1 MRSRAARAAVL
12 LGTIAAVV
20 VLFVVLAG
28 GDDDGGDGEQAA
40 TPAQSQTQPAP
51 QENGSAERTQTRE
64 PPAPPPA
71 PRIVVEGG
79 QPRGGVERLSFDS
92 GDRIRFVVRSDVADE
107 VHVHGY
113 DVSHNVAAGGSVR
126 FSFPAR
132 LEGVFEVELEERHV
146 QIAELR
152 VSPG

>member
-1 MRSRAARAAVL
+1 
-12 LGTIAAVV
+12 

-28 GDDDGGDGEQAA
+28 GDDDSGSTGT
-40 TPAQSQTQPAP
+40 TPTQPASGATVTTG
-51 QENGSAERTQTRE
+51 QGQAESR
-64 PPAPPPA
+64 PKKPAT
-71 PRIVVEGG
+71 PRIAVVGG
-79 QPRGGVERLSFDS
+79 KPRGGVERLSYQS
-92 GDRIRFVVRSDVADE
+92 GDRIQFTVTSDVADE

-113 DVSHNVAAGGSVR
+113 DVSKDVPAGGTVR

-132 LEGVFEVELEERHV
+132 IEGVFEVELEGRGR